1 MLSSSHV
8 LTISARDYCDKEGKK
23 LEDYDMVGV
32 HSVEV
37 TSNIVDWEIPPQFN
51 LKIPSLSEVVVG
63 YQSTA
68 YLLNRFGIP
77 GDRERKNIEYFVDS
91 HGTALIPKS

>member
-1 MLSSSHV
+1 MNILKIRLANMAIPV
-8 LTISARDYCDKEGKK
+8 PTIIFFRCD
-23 LEDYDMVGV
+23 
-32 HSVEV
+32 
-37 TSNIVDWEIPPQFN
+37 